1 MKNKSYM
8 YIILAGL
15 LWGTSGIFVN
25 LLVTYGFT
33 ALQLTFFRGAVSF
46 VSLGVYALFHNKSLF
61 RIKRKELLLFLGCGL
76 SFFTTASCYYYS
88 MQMTSISTAVILMY
102 TAPIF
107 VMIYSVSFLGEK
119 FTKQKAISVGCM
131 IIGCGLVSGV
141 IGGVEFE
148 IAGVFWGLLS
158 GVSYSVYNILTK
170 ISMNNKSN
178 PITTTLYSFLF
189 ATLLGMF
196 VCELPSTLPYIMSNA
211 KVTLLLIVGMGLCTC
226 TVPFFLYTL
235 ALKDIPAGTAST
247 LSIIEPMAATVYG
260 VLLFDEA
267 LTLSLCGG
275 AALILLSV
283 FLLNKNGL

>member
-1 MKNKSYM
+1 MKSTSYM
-8 YIILAGL
+8 YIIIAGL
-15 LWGTSGIFVN
+15 LWGASGIFVN
-25 LLVTYGFT
+25 FMVPYGFT
-33 ALQLTFFRGAVSF
+33 ALHLTFFRGAVSF
-46 VSLGVYALFHNKSLF
+46 VSLGIYILFHNKKLF
-61 RIKRKELLLFLGCGL
+61 MVKRKEILLFACSGI
-76 SFFTTASCYYYS
+76 SFFATSYCYYSS

-141 IGGVEFE
+141 IGGVKFE
-148 IAGVFWGLLS
+148 IVGVFWGLLS
-158 GVSYSVYNILTK
+158 GISYSVYNIFTK

-178 PITTTLYSFLF
+178 PLTATLYSFLF

-196 VCELPSTLPYIMSNA
+196 VCELPSTLPYIMSNT

-267 LTLSLCGG
+267 FTLSLCGG

-283 FLLNKNGL
+283 FLLNKGGL